1 MKQVELSYVIEGN
14 EAEILEHL
22 SPQQVAEYMGY
33 SVRDK
38 AQKEGDDLL
47 RVGKYDTVFT
57 LRFSELAAGYE
68 FSQYGTDG
76 PYRRLTGVILVDR
89 APDVDGSDAS
99 RVSVD
104 ISYTIGTVFSFIL
117 NRLAKGLVETDA
129 QQLLNNLARDVADAR
144 DSDDDAAATD
154 EMTQGRHDP
163 ETAREGEREGTPA
176 EDEDGKHI

>member
-1 MKQVELSYVIEGN
+1 MKQIEHSYVIEGS

-38 AQKEGDDLL
+38 TQKEGDDLL
-47 RVGKYDTVFT
+47 RVWKYDTVFT

-68 FSQYGTDG
+68 FTQYGTDG
-76 PYRRLTGVILVDR
+76 PYRQLAGVVLVDR

-144 DSDDDAAATD
+144 NSDDDAAATD
-154 EMTQGRHDP
+154 ETTQGEHDRG
-163 ETAREGEREGTPA
+163 TAREGEREETTA
-176 EDEDGKHI
+176 ENEDRKHV